1 MSKTNI
7 RHLARERRK
16 KNIRK
21 RVIGSSDRPRLT
33 VFRSAKH
40 IYAQLIDDSYM
51 VDAANRYRSSKTL
64 VTVSSLAMGQNGSN
78 KEGASLVGAEI
89 AKKAIEAGVSS
100 VVFDRNGYLYHGRVK
115 ALADAAREAGLQ
127 F

>member
-1 MSKTNI
+1 MG
-7 RHLARERRK
+7 K
-16 KNIRK
+16 KNIRQVARQRRKQSIRK
-21 RVIGSSDRPRLT
+21 RVVGTTERPRLT

-40 IYAQLIDDSYM
+40 IYAQIIDDSHM
-51 VDAANRYRSSKTL
+51 VNVEKRYRSSKTL
-64 VTVSSLAMGQNGSN
+64 MTVTSQKTGGNGGN

-89 AKKAIEAGVSS
+89 AKLPLEAGITTVT
-100 VVFDRNGYLYHGRVK
+100 FDRNGYLYHGRVQ